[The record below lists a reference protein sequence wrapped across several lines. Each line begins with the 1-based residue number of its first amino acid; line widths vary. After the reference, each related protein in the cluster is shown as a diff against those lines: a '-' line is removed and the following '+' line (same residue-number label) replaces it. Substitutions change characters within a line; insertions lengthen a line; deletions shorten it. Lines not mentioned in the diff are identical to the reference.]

1 MIFLLQY
8 YHLLILSTIT
18 TEQRTL
24 TSKPMKT
31 ISVQDL
37 HNTLASGTPVDLI
50 DVRTPSEY
58 ETVHVNGAELF
69 PLDSLACKKVAAA
82 RKSAAGSPVYILC
95 HSGMRAK
102 RAAEMLE
109 KAGTCECVVVEG
121 GTAAW
126 VDAGYPVE
134 RGERSVLPLDRQ
146 LQITMGCIVLTGVL
160 LSRFVNP
167 SWIWLSGFVGAGL
180 IFAGT
185 SGICPMRSLI
195 ARMPWNQSKRCNGSS
210 CGCA

>member
-1 MIFLLQY
+1 
-8 YHLLILSTIT
+8 
-18 TEQRTL
+18 
-24 TSKPMKT
+24 MKT
-31 ISVQDL
+31 ISVQEL
-37 HNTLASGTPVDLI
+37 RKALETGVTADLI
-50 DVRTPSEY
+50 DVRTPAEY
-58 ETVHVNGAELF
+58 GTVHVTGAVLY
-69 PLDSLACKKVAAA
+69 PLDSLDCGKVLAA
-82 RKSAAGSPVYILC
+82 RRGAPGTPVYVLC
-95 HSGMRAK
+95 HSGSRAK

-109 KAGTCECVVVEG
+109 KAGCSDATVVEG

-126 VDAGYPVE
+126 ADAGYPVE
-134 RGERSVLPLDRQ
+134 RGESRVLPLDRQ
-146 LQITMGCIVLTGVL
+146 LQIVMGCIVLTGVL

-195 ARMPWNQSKRCNGSS
+195 AKMPWNQSGGKCGGS